1 MSRESDLVVEEAI
14 GPPIDARSAAA
25 AIYLGSL
32 SLLMVGVMPAL
43 LGALSDAGRLSDT
56 GIGLCATFES
66 LMIAISAGLCGAF
79 LKPQRLRWVAGL
91 SALAL
96 GLLDLA
102 TMPASG
108 MGVMIVR

>member
-1 MSRESDLVVEEAI
+1 MSSEHELVVEEAI
-14 GPPIDARSAAA
+14 GPPIEVLPAAA

-43 LGALSDAGRLSDT
+43 LGALADAGRLSDA

-79 LKPQRLRWVAGL
+79 VTPARLHLLAGL

-96 GLLDLA
+96 ALLDLA

-108 MGVMIVR
+108 VGVMI